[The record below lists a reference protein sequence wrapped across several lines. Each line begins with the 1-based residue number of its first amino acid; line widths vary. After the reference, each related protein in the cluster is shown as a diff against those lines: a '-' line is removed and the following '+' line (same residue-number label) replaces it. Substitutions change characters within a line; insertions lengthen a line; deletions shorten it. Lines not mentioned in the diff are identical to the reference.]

1 MKDYI
6 IASDFLKALGDA
18 GILPNWEQTHR
29 VVIDA
34 TVGDLVKIYVDAI
47 PSEALLDLVPLMEKG
62 DVPAG

>member
-34 TVGDLVKIYVDAI
+34 TVGDLVKMYVDAI
-47 PSEALLDLVPLMEKG
+47 PSEALLDLVP
-62 DVPAG
+62 